1 MTRFVLL
8 SLLLMVLPIASCG
21 QALQGSPQTG
31 PPAGSNFSL
40 VFEYGV
46 GGAPTKNVLD
56 TARGTFTK
64 DMIMDPPVTVKLKL
78 GEDELNRI
86 RYKMDEINFWDYP
99 DIFEPEPRG
108 EGMMVTPY
116 SSYYFKVERD
126 GAVKEVT
133 WENQY
138 LYVDES
144 SRAKNLKEL
153 AQLIWGIITST
164 DEYKALPEPRGGYL

>member
-1 MTRFVLL
+1 MRRVALPIFGLIALLL
-8 SLLLMVLPIASCG
+8 SSCG
-21 QALQGSPQTG
+21 APVGGSPQQ
-31 PPAGSNFSL
+31 GSTSGLNL
-40 VFEYGV
+40 VFKYGV

-56 TARGTFTK
+56 TASGTFTK

-78 GEDELNRI
+78 SGDDLNRI
-86 RYKMDEINFWDYP
+86 RSKMDEIGFWDYP
-99 DIFEPEPRG
+99 DVFEPEPRG

-138 LYVDES
+138 LYLDES
-144 SRAKNLKEL
+144 LRATNLKEL
-153 AQLIWGIITST
+153 AQLIWGMIQAT
-164 DEYKALPEPRGGYL
+164 DEYKAFPEPRGGYM